1 MTASTPPAA
10 ADAEPIAP
18 IKVLV
23 CDDQPLIRTGF
34 TTIID
39 AQPDLEVVGS
49 CGDGRA
55 AVDLAR
61 RLEPDV
67 VVMDV
72 RMPVLD
78 GIEATRLL
86 AGAGVEHPAKVLVVT
101 TFNLD
106 EYVYEALRAGAS
118 GFLLKDAP
126 PALLLDGIRT
136 VAGGASLL
144 APEVTRRLV
153 GRFAER
159 IRPAGGTAGGSVLT
173 PRELDVLRLVA
184 EGMSNAEVAATLV
197 LSQET
202 VKTYVSR
209 ILTKLDLRDRV
220 QIVVHAYRHG
230 LVI

>member
-1 MTASTPPAA
+1 MTA
-10 ADAEPIAP
+10 PIR
-18 IKVLV
+18 VLV
-23 CDDQPLIRTGF
+23 CDDQALIRTGF

-39 AQPDLEVVGS
+39 AQPDLEVVGE

-55 AVDLAR
+55 AVDLAA
-61 RLEPDV
+61 RLHPDV

-86 AGAGVEHPAKVLVVT
+86 AGAGVARPVKVLVVT

-126 PALLLDGIRT
+126 PAHLLEGIRT
-136 VAGGASLL
+136 VAAGAALL
-144 APEVTRRLV
+144 APEVTRQLV
-153 GRFAER
+153 GRYAAR
-159 IRPAGGTAGGSVLT
+159 IRPPEGRRDTALT
-173 PRELDVLRLVA
+173 PRELEVLRLIA
-184 EGMSNAEVAATLV
+184 DGLSNHEIAAALV
-197 LSQET
+197 ISQET

-220 QIVVHAYRHG
+220 QAVVYAYRTG
-230 LVI
+230 LVS